1 MIPANIT
8 IFFFVLKSLLLRACM
23 LSHFTWVQLCVT
35 LWTDC
40 SLPSSSVHGI
50 LQARIL
56 DWVSSRGSSWPRDQ
70 AHVSYVSCI
79 CRQVLC
85 LCCHLGSPLN
95 FSCVHVPS
103 VLSDSAKQQTV
114 AHWTLLSKEF
124 SRQECWSG
132 LPFPSPLNLSP
143 VFKSL
148 PAVINCLITKPLQIL
163 EVVLFLFFTV
173 ELWFWRWIL
182 F

>member
-1 MIPANIT
+1 MFFRYLFCERMTVYTNFCHYRIIIMIPANIT
-8 IFFFVLKSLLLRACM
+8 IFFFVLKSLLLHACM

-103 VLSDSAKQQTV
+103 VLSDSLQNNRLWPTGLFCPRNSPGKNAGV
-114 AHWTLLSKEF
+114 GCHFLL
-124 SRQECWSG
+124 
-132 LPFPSPLNLSP
+132 P
-143 VFKSL
+143 
-148 PAVINCLITKPLQIL
+148 
-163 EVVLFLFFTV
+163 
-173 ELWFWRWIL
+173 
-182 F
+182 